1 VFEVELAVESFD
13 PQAIVKNRTPN
24 KTRKI
29 KNQLQS
35 LRRSQ

>member
-24 KTRKI
+24 KTRKLKI
-29 KNQLQS
+29 FITS
-35 LRRSQ
+35 LI